1 MNCLGYGSHIRQARR
16 DVYREMDEVVNLR
29 SRGAIVITTGSK
41 AEGLTSI
48 YENDL
53 DQMFVLEGLICL
65 EDCVNTDTL
74 PMFTIVFTLDTSDC
88 YHGHCRLNLLER
100 GSKFSPKL
108 RDVMCLDEKGHIL
121 LSSDLIVNMRDQ
133 IQLEDDE
140 VRHERAGP
148 STPSSYGPMHTDI
161 VFAVRCQCPCILSR
175 WAERSRH
182 WPPPDIVQKVVTMG
196 AFVTPVGFKGSEYK
210 HVEWRICF
218 NTADIELVSSLND
231 IQIYIYVILKMVIKD
246 VLKPIKKEITS
257 YAVKNIVFWLA
268 ENNPIAQFD
277 ENCSLFYWLRKGLE
291 QLRTAILKIH
301 LPYYMIPERNLM
313 EACGLDAEQKR
324 TWAKTITDMMDE
336 GPKILLRLP
345 KIRKA
350 IISYP
355 EPLIWY
361 IKRKLDLELLQM
373 KCWIRCMQC
382 MGENRVVNT
391 SDSVLTLITG
401 RQIETLNE
409 VLQRMHE
416 EDSLVGEP
424 INIRNMMM
432 M

>member
-1 MNCLGYGSHIRQARR
+1 
-16 DVYREMDEVVNLR
+16 
-29 SRGAIVITTGSK
+29 
-41 AEGLTSI
+41 
-48 YENDL
+48 
-53 DQMFVLEGLICL
+53 
-65 EDCVNTDTL
+65 
-74 PMFTIVFTLDTSDC
+74 
-88 YHGHCRLNLLER
+88 
-100 GSKFSPKL
+100 
-108 RDVMCLDEKGHIL
+108 
-121 LSSDLIVNMRDQ
+121 
-133 IQLEDDE
+133 
-140 VRHERAGP
+140 
-148 STPSSYGPMHTDI
+148 
-161 VFAVRCQCPCILSR
+161 
-175 WAERSRH
+175 
-182 WPPPDIVQKVVTMG
+182 
-196 AFVTPVGFKGSEYK
+196 
-210 HVEWRICF
+210 
-218 NTADIELVSSLND
+218 
-231 IQIYIYVILKMVIKD
+231 
-246 VLKPIKKEITS
+246 
-257 YAVKNIVFWLA
+257 
-268 ENNPIAQFD
+268 
-277 ENCSLFYWLRKGLE
+277 
-291 QLRTAILKIH
+291 
-301 LPYYMIPERNLM
+301 M

-391 SDSVLTLITG
+391 SDSVLTLIAG